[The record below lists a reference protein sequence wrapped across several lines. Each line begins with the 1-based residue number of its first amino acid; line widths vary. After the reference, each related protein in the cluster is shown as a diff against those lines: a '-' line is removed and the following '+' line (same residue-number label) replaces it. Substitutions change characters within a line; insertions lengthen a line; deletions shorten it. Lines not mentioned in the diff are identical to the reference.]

1 MSYSDFPNE
10 GGCLPAS
17 LSCAQG
23 VVSAIVPADV
33 AANKVVAVVAH
44 VAAVPLLFTAFRA
57 ARCTLRELPKH
68 LNGPSRTWGL
78 GLDTVTGTEA
88 DLLLSSIES
97 CRVCWARDKHFTVSR
112 RR

>member
-17 LSCAQG
+17 PSCAQG

-44 VAAVPLLFTAFRA
+44 VAGVAVA
-57 ARCTLRELPKH
+57 AAPVVIY
-68 LNGPSRTWGL
+68 S
-78 GLDTVTGTEA
+78 
-88 DLLLSSIES
+88 
-97 CRVCWARDKHFTVSR
+97 F
-112 RR
+112 